1 MTRTKR
7 ILNILKSIL
16 MILFA
21 LILVIVPV
29 DGIILVIVFVAF
41 GLIIKGLGNLI
52 YYFQMARSMVGGKIM
67 LYRGIITLDLG
78 LFIGNLATRQG
89 IFLILCTAAINA
101 VAGVFSILKAFESKK
116 IGSSQ
121 WIISLINGI
130 LMISLLFVVISSWIF
145 QKEPTFAMYVFAF
158 ELVLSALQKFIE
170 SLKKTAIAYIP

>member
-1 MTRTKR
+1 
-7 ILNILKSIL
+7 

-29 DGIILVIVFVAF
+29 DGIVFVILFISLA
-41 GLIIKGLGNLI
+41 LTIRGLGNLV

-78 LFIGNLATRQG
+78 LFIGHLATKQG
-89 IFLILCTAAINA
+89 VFLILGTSAVNA
-101 VAGVFSILKAFESKK
+101 VAGVFSILRAYESKK

-121 WIISLINGI
+121 WILSLINGI
-130 LMISLLFVVISSWIF
+130 LMVSLLIVVILSCIF
-145 QKEPTFAMYVFAF
+145 QKQPTFAMYVFAT
-158 ELVLSALQKFIE
+158 ELVISAIQKIIE